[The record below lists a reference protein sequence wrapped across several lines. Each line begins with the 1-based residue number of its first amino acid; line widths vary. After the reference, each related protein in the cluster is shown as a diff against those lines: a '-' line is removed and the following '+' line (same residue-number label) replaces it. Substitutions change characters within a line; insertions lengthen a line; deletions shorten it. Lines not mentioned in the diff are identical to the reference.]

1 MATTGSI
8 EHKLN
13 KILFMFKIRSYCAI
27 HKLLLDSHIS
37 LFPRHN
43 LFLCPK
49 RNFGRHSNGTV
60 RLWRFVSSAFPIS
73 IEVGIPNLVC
83 GCILGWRSVPYHFGV
98 TVTLTSHLVFRIFL
112 SGAYLIIWG
121 TNSKFGVCMHLGMT
135 KCRKPSLGHCDL
147 DLWPSF

>member
-1 MATTGSI
+1 MSCYRRVSKPTLYLTRLVYPVVLSLIPGSSSLLDDTRPWSHLQMTLDVGGMLNTYTHINHGIKGSI

-43 LFLCPK
+43 LFLCPE

-60 RLWRFVSSAFPIS
+60 RLPRFVSSAFPIS
-73 IEVGIPNLVC
+73 IEVGIPNLV
-83 GCILGWRSVPYHFGV
+83 
-98 TVTLTSHLVFRIFL
+98 
-112 SGAYLIIWG
+112 
-121 TNSKFGVCMHLGMT
+121 
-135 KCRKPSLGHCDL
+135 
-147 DLWPSF
+147 

>member
-1 MATTGSI
+1 MATAGSI

-49 RNFGRHSNGTV
+49 RNLQRHSNGTV
-60 RLWRFVSSAFPIS
+60 RLSRFVSSAFPIS

-112 SGAYLIIWG
+112 SAAYLILFEVQIP
-121 TNSKFGVCMHLGMT
+121 NLVCACILG
-135 KCRKPSLGHCDL
+135 
-147 DLWPSF
+147 